1 MLDQEPGLK
10 RLILF
15 GVAVAVPLAL
25 VAVYFAVFDQPQPLV
40 PGAQAPPGQARLA
53 QGASDQPP
61 AGQPALPPNHP
72 PIQGQGAAPGA
83 QMPPG
88 HPQVGSASRPVR
100 VPDSVKGNWV
110 AVKLRIEE
118 KAGGQAPQVVTAKLG
133 SNFRVPGSPLTVE
146 VGDFLPALQ
155 VGGSEVTSASNDP
168 VNPAVFVT
176 ILDGG
181 KEVFKGWLFAKFPDM
196 QPFEHPKYRITL
208 IEGIPKG

>member
-15 GVAVAVPLAL
+15 GAAIAAPLAL
-25 VAVYFAVFDQPQPLV
+25 VALYFAVFDQSQTVAPA
-40 PGAQAPPGQARLA
+40 AQSAAA
-53 QGASDQPP
+53 QEAASQPP
-61 AGQPALPPNHP
+61 TGQPALPPNHP
-72 PIQGQGAAPGA
+72 PIQGQGAPPGA
-83 QMPPG
+83 PMPPG
-88 HPQVGSASRPVR
+88 HPQVGSAGRPVR
-100 VPDSVKGNWV
+100 VPDSVRGKWT

-118 KAGGQAPQVVTAKLG
+118 KAGGPGPQIVTAKLG
-133 SNFRVPGSPLTVE
+133 SDLRVAGSPLTVH

-155 VGGSEVTSASNDP
+155 VSGNEVTSVSNDP

-181 KEVFKGWLFAKFPDM
+181 KEIFRGWLFAKFPEM